1 MKKNQRGDT
10 EPEFKQWRTKVLNV
24 ILTVL
29 AAAATPAWIATLI
42 EGIRTPE
49 RAAVTVVLTVIY
61 LTILALAILRRL
73 DGAIRAA
80 GLLIAGYIAA
90 VSILAVSGIYGP
102 GVWYAIA
109 LPIVAFILIGSRAGI
124 ISSALT
130 AVIVGLDVFLV
141 DQGIMIPLEAT
152 TMSPWVSYTTLLMI
166 LGLIIA
172 LLVVYYR
179 FQVHLAQK
187 ARSAQ
192 DELRSAHALLEEQ
205 NLTLEQKVKERTEEL
220 LKTNQVQA
228 ALFNISDA
236 ASASGDM
243 QEFYGRL
250 HQIIGELMYARNM
263 FIALYDEA
271 TGLLNFPYFVD
282 EVELEVPLAAP
293 LESFHGMTAYIIRT
307 GAMIR
312 HGKEQFNALV
322 ASGEIVPE
330 GPMNKDG
337 IGAPLKVEGKTLGA
351 IFVQSYTP
359 GIAYTE
365 QDDEILAYVAQ
376 HIAAALSRVRA
387 LEAERQR
394 ASELAIINSVQA
406 GLASQLEMEAIYEL
420 VGEKICDIFEANTVV
435 VATFDLENDLA
446 NYHYIF
452 EKGARL
458 PKITVPLPN
467 YWRGFIQQG
476 TPTLINRD
484 LRQFVQ
490 RTDPGFEAPAGEMP
504 KSALSVPIKIKGRVQ
519 GVISLQNVD
528 RENAFAE
535 SDLRLLET
543 LGNSLSVALEN
554 ARLFEETQRLLK
566 ETEQRAAELAIIN
579 SVQAGL
585 ASQLDMQAIYELVGE
600 KIREIFN
607 ANTVLLATFDLEKN
621 IEYPHYYI
629 ERDKRYPFTPLPMT
643 TIWRESLRYGEPLLV
658 NSHVIEFIQNYAP
671 DYDFDKRVGE
681 IARSFCQVPFKIKG
695 ELLGI
700 ISLQNIDQ
708 ENAFSESD
716 LRLLQTLANSLSV
729 ALENARLFEETQ
741 RLLRET
747 EQRTAELTM
756 INSVAEAMIK
766 TLDVINITRIVGD
779 KVREIFNSSA
789 AMIMLLDTQ
798 TNLISVPYEYD
809 ENEGGY
815 LENVEPFPLGT
826 GLASKVITNAQP
838 LLLNTLAEEIANG
851 AYFPPELVEKGTG
864 IVSQSWV
871 GVPIMAGERV
881 LGLLALADSRTH
893 AFNDNHV
900 RIMQTL
906 ASGVGFAIENA
917 RLFQAEQQRAAE
929 LAAVNNVASA
939 LASELDLSAL
949 IQLVGEQTRSTFAA
963 DIAYVALLDEETG
976 MIHFPYTYGEELAPI
991 KLGEGLTSSVIQSN
1005 QPLLINQGL
1014 EEQLLEIGAAKIGA
1028 QSLSYLGVP
1037 IILGGKAV
1045 GVLSVQSASKE
1056 GMFSEADA
1064 CLLSTIATSV
1074 GTALQNARLY
1084 AEAKRAR
1091 AEAEQA
1097 NAAKSTFLANMSH
1110 ELRTPLNAIIG
1121 FTRIVRRKAEGALP
1135 EKQIENLDKV
1145 LISAEH
1151 LLNLINTVLDIAK
1164 IEAGRMDV
1172 QAANFRIAALID
1184 LCATTAQPLLR
1195 PGVAIHKQVDEKLN
1209 LVYSDQDKIKQ
1220 IILNLLSNAAKFT
1233 HAGKITLSAGR
1244 EDGHTLRI
1252 SVADTGIGISAEAL
1266 PRIFKEFQQA
1276 DNSTTRQYGGTGLG
1290 LSISRNLAHLLG
1302 GDLSVE
1308 SEPGVGSAFTLR
1320 IPLQYRKA
1328 APEEALPPQ
1337 TSPAEPAPG
1346 REQATPAAAGIARKL
1361 ILVIDDDP
1369 DALYLL
1375 QENLDPQEFE
1385 LIASR
1390 NGLDGLQ
1397 LARSH
1402 RPQAI
1407 LLDVLMPGMDG
1418 WQVLHDL
1425 KNDPQTSRIPVVLL
1439 TIVDKKALGYSLG
1452 ASAYLLKPLDPT
1464 EVQQALSRVTG
1475 GAARRQ
1481 NKVLVI
1487 DDDPHIAD
1495 MLRQSLPETDY
1506 LLDSALDGLAGLE
1519 MVKASRPDVIL
1530 LDLIMPCL
1538 DGFGVIE
1545 RLRAD
1550 PVTCDLPV
1558 IVVTGKDLTAEES
1571 QRLDESVKLVMKK
1584 QGRAGET
1591 LAGEIQKVLDQILC

>member
-1 MKKNQRGDT
+1 MKKNQRGET
-10 EPEFKQWRTKVLNV
+10 ELEFKQWRTKVLNV
-24 ILTVL
+24 ILIVL
-29 AAAATPAWIATLI
+29 AAVATPAWIATLI

-49 RAAVTVVLTVIY
+49 RATVTAVLTVIY
-61 LTILALAILRRL
+61 VTILVLAVFRRL
-73 DGAIRAA
+73 DGAVRAA
-80 GLLIAGYIAA
+80 GLLVAGYIAA

-141 DQGIMIPLEAT
+141 DQGVMIPLEAT
-152 TMSPWVSYTTLLMI
+152 SLSPWVSYTTLLMI

-172 LLVVYYR
+172 LLVVYHR
-179 FQVHLAQK
+179 FQVQLAQK
-187 ARSAQ
+187 ARAAQ

-205 NLTLEQKVKERTEEL
+205 NLTLEQKVRERTEEL
-220 LKTNQVQA
+220 LNSNRIQS
-228 ALFNISDA
+228 ALFKISDA

-263 FIALYDEA
+263 FIAIYDET
-271 TGLLNFPYFVD
+271 TGLLNFPYFID
-282 EVELEVPLAAP
+282 EVELEAPQAAP

-307 GAMIR
+307 GRVIK

-330 GPMNKDG
+330 GPMNEDG

-351 IFVQSYTP
+351 IFIQSYTP
-359 GIAYTE
+359 GITYTE

-406 GLASQLEMEAIYEL
+406 GLA
-420 VGEKICDIFEANTVV
+420 K
-435 VATFDLENDLA
+435 
-446 NYHYIF
+446 
-452 EKGARL
+452 
-458 PKITVPLPN
+458 
-467 YWRGFIQQG
+467 
-476 TPTLINRD
+476 
-484 LRQFVQ
+484 
-490 RTDPGFEAPAGEMP
+490 
-504 KSALSVPIKIKGRVQ
+504 
-519 GVISLQNVD
+519 
-528 RENAFAE
+528 
-535 SDLRLLET
+535 
-543 LGNSLSVALEN
+543 
-554 ARLFEETQRLLK
+554 
-566 ETEQRAAELAIIN
+566 
-579 SVQAGL
+579 
-585 ASQLDMQAIYELVGE
+585 QLDLPSIYELVGE
-600 KIREIFN
+600 KIREIFD
-607 ANTVLLATFDLEKN
+607 ANTVLLTTFDLETDTQ
-621 IEYPHYYI
+621 YPHFYI
-629 ERDKRYPFTPLPMT
+629 EGGTRYHIGPGPISIL
-643 TIWRESLRYGEPLLV
+643 WRTFLDYGKPLLV
-658 NSHVIEFIQNYAP
+658 NNHVDEFLKQNVP
-671 DYDFDKRVGE
+671 EFNIMDSVGE
-681 IARSFCQVPFKIKG
+681 PAKCLCVVPIKIKG
-695 ELLGI
+695 TPQGVVC
-700 ISLQNIDQ
+700 LQNVER
-708 ENAFSESD
+708 ENAFTESD
-716 LRLLQTLANSLSV
+716 VNLLETLANSMSV
-729 ALENARLFEETQ
+729 ALENVRLFEETQ
-741 RLLRET
+741 HLLRET
-747 EQRTAELTM
+747 EQRTAELIM

-766 TLDVINITRIVGD
+766 TLEVKNITRIVGD
-779 KVREIFNSSA
+779 KMREIFNSSA

-815 LENVEPFPLGT
+815 IENVEPFPLGT

-838 LLLNTLAEEIANG
+838 LLLNTLEEEIANG

-881 LGLLALADSRTH
+881 LGLLALADSRPH

-991 KLGEGLTSSVIQSN
+991 KYGQGLTSRVIQSN

-1014 EEQLLEIGAAKIGA
+1014 EEQLLEIGAARIGA

-1037 IILGGKAV
+1037 IVLGGKAV

-1056 GMFSEADA
+1056 GMFGEADA

-1151 LLNLINTVLDIAK
+1151 LLSLINTVLDIAK

-1195 PGVAIHKQVDEKLN
+1195 PGVAIHKQIDEDLN
-1209 LVYSDQDKIKQ
+1209 LVYSDQEKIKQ

-1233 HAGKITLSAGR
+1233 HAGRITLSASR
-1244 EDGHTLRI
+1244 EDSNTLRI
-1252 SVADTGIGISAEAL
+1252 SVADTGIGISAKAL

-1302 GDLSVE
+1302 GDLTVE
-1308 SEPGVGSAFTLR
+1308 SEPGVGSTFTLT
-1320 IPLQYRKA
+1320 IPLQHRKA
-1328 APEEALPPQ
+1328 APPPERAYPSQ
-1337 TSPAEPAPG
+1337 TSRTEP
-1346 REQATPAAAGIARKL
+1346 TPDQERAASNAAGLTRKL

-1390 NGLDGLQ
+1390 NGLDGLR

-1402 RPQAI
+1402 KPHAV

-1425 KNDPQTSRIPVVLL
+1425 KNDPQTSRIPVILL
-1439 TIVDKKALGYSLG
+1439 TIVDKKALGFSLG
-1452 ASAYLLKPLDPT
+1452 ASAYLLKPLDPA
-1464 EVQQALSRVTG
+1464 EVREALNQVTG
-1475 GAARRQ
+1475 GTAQ
-1481 NKVLVI
+1481 SQKKVLVI

-1495 MLRQSLPETDY
+1495 MLRQSLPETDFR
-1506 LLDSALDGLAGLE
+1506 LDSALDGLAGLE
-1519 MVKASRPDVIL
+1519 AVKASRPDIIL
-1530 LDLIMPCL
+1530 LDLIMPRL

-1545 RLRAD
+1545 CLRAD
-1550 PVTCDLPV
+1550 PDTCDLPV
-1558 IVVTGKDLTAEES
+1558 IVLTGKDLTVEES
-1571 QRLDESVKLVMKK
+1571 QRLNESVGLVMKK
-1584 QGRAGET
+1584 QGRAGDQ
-1591 LAGEIQKVLDQILC
+1591 LVGEIQKVLDQILCLPEERAAK

>member
-1 MKKNQRGDT
+1 MRIQRGET
-10 EPEFKQWRTKVLNV
+10 EKEFNLWRMKVLNV

-29 AAAATPAWIATLI
+29 AVAAAPAWIATLI

-49 RAAVTVVLTVIY
+49 RVPVTVVLTVIY
-61 LTILALAILRRL
+61 AVILALAIFRRL
-73 DGAIRAA
+73 DGAFRAA
-80 GLLIAGYIAA
+80 GLLAAGYIAA
-90 VSILAVSGIYGP
+90 VSILIVSGLYGP
-102 GVWYAIA
+102 GIWYALA
-109 LPIVAFILIGSRAGI
+109 LPVVAFILIGSRAGV
-124 ISSALT
+124 ISSAVT
-130 AVIVGLDVFLV
+130 ALVVGLDVFLV
-141 DQGIMIPLEAT
+141 DLGVIIPLEAT
-152 TMSPWVSYTTLLMI
+152 TMSPWVSYTTLMMI
-166 LGLIIA
+166 LGLIIT
-172 LLVVYYR
+172 LLVLYHR
-179 FQVHLAQK
+179 FQVHLARK
-187 ARSAQ
+187 ARAAQ
-192 DELRSAHALLEEQ
+192 DELRRAHALLEEQ
-205 NLTLEQKVKERTEEL
+205 NLGLEQKIRERTEEL
-220 LKTNQVQA
+220 LKSNQIQE
-228 ALFNISDA
+228 ALFKISDA
-236 ASASGDM
+236 ASASEDM
-243 QEFYGRL
+243 DEFYRRL

-271 TGLLNFPYFVD
+271 TGLLSFPYFAD
-282 EVELEVPLAAP
+282 EYEESVPAAP
-293 LESFHGMTAYIIRT
+293 LETFHGLTAYVIRT
-307 GAMIR
+307 GDMIR
-312 HGKEQFNALV
+312 HGREQVDRLV
-322 ASGEIVPE
+322 ALGEVSIE
-330 GPMNKDG
+330 GAPNVDG
-337 IGAPLKVEGKTLGA
+337 IAAPLIIDGKTIGV
-351 IFVQSYTP
+351 ISVQSYTE
-359 GIAYTE
+359 GIHYTD
-365 QDDEILAYVAQ
+365 QDDGVLAYVAQ
-376 HIAAALSRVRA
+376 HIATSLARARA
-387 LEAERQR
+387 LDAERQR
-394 ASELAIINSVQA
+394 AAELAIINSVQA

-420 VGEKICDIFEANTVV
+420 VGEKIREIFEANTVV
-435 VATFDLENDLA
+435 VATFDLDKNLA
-446 NYHYIF
+446 DYHYVF

-458 PKITVPLPN
+458 HMEPIPIPN

-476 TPTLINRD
+476 TPTMINRG
-484 LRQFVQ
+484 LLEFVQ
-490 RTDPGFEAPAGEMP
+490 QTDPGFKAPVGEMP
-504 KSALSVPIKIKGRVQ
+504 KSALSVPVKIKGRVQ

-528 RENAFAE
+528 RENAFSD

-566 ETEQRAAELAIIN
+566 ESEQRTAELAIIN

-607 ANTVLLATFDLEKN
+607 ANTVLLATFNLAAN
-621 IEYPHYYI
+621 IEHTHYYI
-629 ERDKRYPFTPLPMT
+629 EGNKRYHFEPGPISS
-643 TIWRESLRYGEPLLV
+643 IWRTFLNNPQPLLV
-658 NSHVIEFIQNYAP
+658 NDHVREFIQQNVP
-671 DYDFDKRVGE
+671 DFDFKNTVGE
-681 IARSFCQVPFKIKG
+681 PAKSFCVVHFNVG
-695 ELLGI
+695 GI
-700 ISLQNIDQ
+700 PQGVVCLQNVER
-708 ENAFSESD
+708 ENAFTESNI
-716 LRLLQTLANSLSV
+716 RLLQTLANSLSV

-766 TLDVINITRIVGD
+766 TLDVKNITRIVGD

-826 GLASKVITNAQP
+826 GLASKVITSAQP

-893 AFNDNHV
+893 AFNENHV

-929 LAAVNNVASA
+929 LAAVNNVAAA
-939 LASELDLSAL
+939 LVSELDLNTL
-949 IQLVGEQTRSTFAA
+949 IQLVGEQTRSTFEAE
-963 DIAYVALLDEETG
+963 IAYVALLDEETG
-976 MIHFPYTYGEELAPI
+976 TIHFPYTFGEELAPI
-991 KLGEGLTSSVIQSN
+991 KFGEGLTSKVIQSN

-1014 EEQLLEIGAAKIGA
+1014 DEQLVEIGAAKIGA

-1037 IILGGKAV
+1037 IVLGGKAV
-1045 GVLSVQSASKE
+1045 GVLSVQSTSKE
-1056 GMFSEADA
+1056 GMYSEADE

-1084 AEAKRAR
+1084 ADAKRAR
-1091 AEAEQA
+1091 EEAEQA

-1121 FTRIVRRKAEGALP
+1121 FTRIVRRKAEGVLP
-1135 EKQIENLDKV
+1135 EKQVENLDKV

-1184 LCATTAQPLLR
+1184 LCANTAQPLLR
-1195 PGVAIHKQVDEKLN
+1195 PGVQLDKEVDEDLN
-1209 LVYSDQDKIKQ
+1209 LIYSDQDKIKQ

-1233 HAGKITLSAGR
+1233 HKGRIVIAAGR
-1244 EDGHTLRI
+1244 GEDGRLHI
-1252 SVADTGIGISAEAL
+1252 SVSDTGIGISAEAL

-1290 LSISRNLAHLLG
+1290 LSISRNLARLLG
-1302 GDLSVE
+1302 GDLTVE
-1308 SEPGVGSAFTLR
+1308 SEFGAGSTFTLA
-1320 IPLQYRKA
+1320 IPLQYTPSTLSGA
-1328 APEEALPPQ
+1328 EELQPKPA
-1337 TSPAEPAPG
+1337 AEPPPEATAP
-1346 REQATPAAAGIARKL
+1346 APAGTSSARKR

-1375 QENLDPQEFE
+1375 QENLDPHEFE
-1385 LIASR
+1385 LIGTR
-1390 NGLDGLQ
+1390 NGHDGLR
-1397 LARSH
+1397 LAREH
-1402 RPQAI
+1402 QPDAI
-1407 LLDVLMPGMDG
+1407 LLDILMPETDG

-1425 KNDPQTSRIPVVLL
+1425 KNDADTTHIPVVLL
-1439 TIVDKKALGYSLG
+1439 TIVDKKAMGYRLG
-1452 ASAYLLKPLDPT
+1452 ASDYLVKPLDPAVVR
-1464 EVQQALSRVTG
+1464 EALDRVIR
-1475 GAARRQ
+1475 GAGPRRPR
-1481 NKVLVI
+1481 VLLI
-1487 DDDPHIAD
+1487 DDDPNVAD
-1495 MLRQSLPETDY
+1495 ILRQTLPEMDY
-1506 LLDSALDGLAGLE
+1506 LLDVAPDGIAGL
-1519 MVKASRPDVIL
+1519 KAVRENRPDIIL
-1530 LDLIMPCL
+1530 LDLMMPRL

-1550 PVTCDLPV
+1550 PSTCDLPV
-1558 IVVTGKDLTAEES
+1558 IVVTGKELTAEES
-1571 QRLDESVKLVMKK
+1571 RRLNETVMLVMKK
-1584 QGRAGET
+1584 QGQAGEN
-1591 LAGEIQKVLDQILC
+1591 LAAEIQKVLSEVIC